1 MKATITNIILEDN
14 HFRVF
19 VRFENDVEESN
30 IFGETIS
37 ADEIKAWVDER
48 RQYFLDLIAKEKELQ
63 SLVGEEI

>member
-19 VRFENDVEESN
+19 VRFENGIEETN
-30 IFGETIS
+30 TFAPENTAEDIKVWVTERKTYFET
-37 ADEIKAWVDER
+37 
-48 RQYFLDLIAKEKELQ
+48 LKEQETELQ